1 MPEIQAESRAAG
13 HAAATPAILGFV
25 RSPWL
30 AALPLVVAVTIAG
43 AGWSPAAGATGT
55 ALLAS
60 TGPTL
65 TVVPSSG
72 LAPNQ
77 KVVATITGE
86 PPEAMLLVL
95 ECVAAAVSIG
105 EDGCE
110 NRQNEVV
117 FADAAG
123 TATATLDVVSPIST
137 ALGTEDCVPSAC
149 FVAAARLSAG
159 NSVSIVGAIGIGFSS
174 AKSAGPTGTG
184 PPAPPAWVS
193 PPVPRH
199 RTAVRAGDPAELALV
214 AGRAGNLSA
223 SGAITGPSVTLPAD
237 PVPHRAVSGVALLQL
252 VLAAPGTS
260 WSKEKRTAVVVDVS
274 IAKEPTQQIVC
285 FAGSRAFTYAAV
297 FGTLS
302 TGTHRVTIAIDTS
315 LSTAGAGPKVTV
327 IAARLS
333 VVSASNP
340 SYLAMRYAPV
350 VFGRP
355 DTASSDTP
363 LLTYAQVTRAP
374 GAPAGSRHI
383 EYTTI
388 WSKEDAGTSFVPFL
402 EWGEWGR
409 MADIT
414 QTVALDVTPE
424 GKILDATYNSCGCQP
439 PFPEN
444 RTSPLEQTMPF
455 EGKADGTHLMV
466 LNASG
471 NDYQSDTGTSA
482 FRLEQAPVPGPAA
495 GAARETVM
503 DANPW
508 TYRITAEE
516 LSRWYSDGSTDATSP
531 EIGDSRQ
538 YAIVDVA
545 STTAGVSAVAVSIRL
560 AGSDVW
566 YSNDLGS
573 GYPLY
578 TGGHGRTAVKL
589 PLGWESR
596 RITGLRLV
604 AYPASRTGPWSV
616 RDVHV
621 SVIGLTSRFSIE
633 RPVLPHPVVTASTS

>member
-1 MPEIQAESRAAG
+1 MGS
-13 HAAATPAILGFV
+13 
-25 RSPWL
+25 
-30 AALPLVVAVTIAG
+30 
-43 AGWSPAAGATGT
+43 SPATGATGT

-60 TGPTL
+60 SGPTL

-72 LAPNQ
+72 LAPEQ
-77 KVVATITGE
+77 KVVATISGE
-86 PPEAMLLVL
+86 PPKAMLLVL

-123 TATATLDVVSPIST
+123 TATATIDVLSSIST
-137 ALGTEDCVPSAC
+137 ALGTENCVPSAC
-149 FVAAARLSAG
+149 FVAAAHLSAG
-159 NSVSIVGAIGIGFSS
+159 NSVSIVGAVSIGFTS
-174 AKSAGPTGTG
+174 ARSGGRTGAG

-193 PPVPRH
+193 PSVPRH
-199 RTAVRAGDPAELALV
+199 QTAVGVGHPAELTLV
-214 AGRAGNLSA
+214 AGRAGDLSA
-223 SGAITGPSVTLPAD
+223 SGAVTGPSVTLPAD
-237 PVPHRAVSGVALLQL
+237 PVPRPAVTGVALLQL

-260 WSKEKRTAVVVDVS
+260 WSKKKRTAVVVDVS
-274 IAKEPTQQIVC
+274 VARGPTQQIVC

-297 FGTLS
+297 FGTLT
-302 TGTHRVTIAIDTS
+302 TGPHRVTIAVDTS
-315 LSTAGAGPKVTV
+315 LSTAGVAPRVKV

-333 VVSASNP
+333 VVPPGNR
-340 SYLAMRYAPV
+340 SYLTMRYAPV

-363 LLTYAQVTRAP
+363 LLTYAEVTGAP
-374 GAPAGSRHI
+374 GAPAGTKHI

-414 QTVALDVTPE
+414 QTVALDVTPA
-424 GKILDATYNSCGCQP
+424 GKVLDATYNSCGCQA

-455 EGKADGTHLMV
+455 EGTVDGTHLMV

-482 FRLEQAPVPGPAA
+482 FRMDQAPVPGPAP

-516 LSRWYSDGSTDATSP
+516 MSRWYSDGSTDPTSP

-560 AGSDVW
+560 AGSGAW

-604 AYPASRTGPWSV
+604 AYPASATGAWSV

-621 SVIGLTSRFSIE
+621 SVIGLTSGFSVE
-633 RPVLPHPVVTASTS
+633 RPVLPHIVVTASAS

>member
-1 MPEIQAESRAAG
+1 
-13 HAAATPAILGFV
+13 V

-30 AALPLVVAVTIAG
+30 AALPLVAAVTFAG
-43 AGWSPAAGATGT
+43 MGSSPAGATGT
-55 ALLAS
+55 LLAS
-60 TGPTL
+60 TGPRL
-65 TVVPSSG
+65 TVVPSTG

-77 KVVATITGE
+77 RVVATISGE
-86 PPEAMLLVL
+86 PPEAMVLVL

-117 FADAAG
+117 FADDAG
-123 TATATLDVVSPIST
+123 TATATIAVLSSITT
-137 ALGTEDCVPSAC
+137 ALGTENCVPSSC

-159 NSVSIVGAIGIGFSS
+159 NSVSIVGAVSIGFTS
-174 AKSAGPTGTG
+174 ARSAGPTGGG
-184 PPAPPAWVS
+184 PPAPPAWLS
-193 PPVPRH
+193 PSVAGHPTLVH
-199 RTAVRAGDPAELALV
+199 LGDPAELTLV

-223 SGAITGPSVTLPAD
+223 SGAITGPSVTLPAGRA
-237 PVPHRAVSGVALLQL
+237 PRPAVSGVALLQL

-260 WSKEKRTAVVVDVS
+260 WSNKKHAAVVVDVS
-274 IAKEPTQQIVC
+274 VAKAPTQQIVC

-297 FGTLS
+297 FGTLT
-302 TGTHRVTIAIDTS
+302 TGPHRVRIAIDS
-315 LSTAGAGPKVTV
+315 HLSTAGAGPRIKVV
-327 IAARLS
+327 AARLT
-333 VVSASNP
+333 VVPAGNP

-363 LLTYAQVTRAP
+363 LLTYAEVTGVP
-374 GAPAGSRHI
+374 GAPVGTKHI
-383 EYTTI
+383 AYTTI

-414 QTVALDVTPE
+414 QTVALDVTPA
-424 GKILDATYNSCGCQP
+424 GKVLDATYNSCGCQA
-439 PFPEN
+439 PFPDN

-455 EGKADGTHLMV
+455 EGTAEGTHLMV

-482 FRLEQAPVPGPAA
+482 FRMEQAPVPGPAP

-516 LSRWYSDGSTDATSP
+516 LSRWYSDGSTVPSSP

-545 STTAGVSAVAVSIRL
+545 STTAGVSAVAVAIRL

-596 RITGLRLV
+596 RISGLRLV
-604 AYPASRTGPWSV
+604 AYPTTAPGAWSV

-621 SVIGLTSRFSIE
+621 SVIGLTSDFSIE
-633 RPVLPHPVVTASTS
+633 RPVLPRLVVTASMP